1 MKKIHF
7 SLLMLAIVVSLASC
21 DHSNEPDQILQ
32 SIMVE
37 KSTKQ
42 LHSAMCSAMYNNDVS
57 ILIDTLGKLGFEQ
70 DSIYQAIPI
79 TRVYYTNQEL
89 QSRVMIDYYVTT
101 RVDSAEV
108 FQFIYF
114 KRFTDPVL
122 AVDHH
127 LQWSVLNRKNR
138 MWNSFYGKLNNHKYR
153 DYSKYLNAIHN
164 DAENIK
170 FAEEIGSDLTLQYR
184 CGINFV
190 WDDVYESYYKILPC
204 MID

>member
-1 MKKIHF
+1 MKKTLF

-32 SIMVE
+32 SITVE
-37 KSTKQ
+37 ESTKQ

-70 DSIYQAIPI
+70 DSIYQASPI

-108 FQFIYF
+108 FQFIYC

-122 AVDHH
+122 AANHH
-127 LQWSVLNRKNR
+127 LQWSVQNRINR
-138 MWNSFYGKLNNHKYR
+138 MWHSFNGKLNNRKYR

-184 CGINFV
+184 CGVNFV
-190 WDDVYESYYKILPC
+190 GDDVYESYYKILPC

>member
-1 MKKIHF
+1 MKKTLF
-7 SLLMLAIVVSLASC
+7 SLLMLAIVVSFASC

-32 SIMVE
+32 SITVE
-37 KSTKQ
+37 ESTKQ
-42 LHSAMCSAMYNNDVS
+42 LHSAMCSAMYHNDVS
-57 ILIDTLGKLGFEQ
+57 ILIDTLNHLGFEQ
-70 DSIYQAIPI
+70 DSIYQASPI

-108 FQFIYF
+108 FQFIYC

-122 AVDHH
+122 AANHH

-138 MWNSFYGKLNNHKYR
+138 MWNSFNGKLNNRKYR
-153 DYSKYLNAIHN
+153 DYSKYLTAVHKN
-164 DAENIK
+164 AENIE
-170 FAEEIGSDLTLQYR
+170 FAEEISTDLTLQYR

-190 WDDVYESYYKILPC
+190 WDYAYESYYKIHRW
-204 MID
+204 MR

>member
-1 MKKIHF
+1 MKKTLF

-21 DHSNEPDQILQ
+21 DHSNEPDQVLQ

-122 AVDHH
+122 AANHH
-127 LQWSVLNRKNR
+127 LQWSVQNRINR
-138 MWNSFYGKLNNHKYR
+138 MWHSFNGKLNNRKYR

-184 CGINFV
+184 CGINFI
-190 WDDVYESYYKILPC
+190 WDYAYESYYKILPC

>member
-1 MKKIHF
+1 MKKTLF

-32 SIMVE
+32 SITVE
-37 KSTKQ
+37 ESTKQ
-42 LHSAMCSAMYNNDVS
+42 LHSAMCSAMYHNDVS
-57 ILIDTLGKLGFEQ
+57 ILIDTLNHLGFEQ
-70 DSIYQAIPI
+70 DSIYQASPI

-108 FQFIYF
+108 FQFIYC

-122 AVDHH
+122 AANHH

-138 MWNSFYGKLNNHKYR
+138 MWNSFNGKLNNRKYR
-153 DYSKYLNAIHN
+153 DYSKYLTAVHKN
-164 DAENIK
+164 AENIE
-170 FAEEIGSDLTLQYR
+170 FAEEISTDLTLQYR

-190 WDDVYESYYKILPC
+190 WDYAYESYYKIHRW
-204 MID
+204 MR